1 MNTSIQHRAAGL
13 IISAD
18 RALPGFVA
26 AAQQQE
32 SDVCIHLGVR
42 PHWHDASSTPMYA
55 ADYADAGGV
64 PIVRVSRSPE
74 GFHFQYADQTCIWI
88 HASGADVWCTWPE
101 SASLEDTCTY
111 LSGPILSLLLRIRGA
126 LSLHASA
133 VQIGSGA
140 IGFVGAHDAGKSTL
154 AAALGAAGCRVV
166 TDDVLH
172 VRAEGAR
179 WMAEPFASMLR
190 LWPDGAHLALGA
202 GAELPAI
209 AAGWDKR
216 ALHLGG
222 EIGAASAPL
231 PLIAL
236 AWLAPRGSEP
246 AIEPLSA
253 GTALVHL
260 AANSSAG
267 HLLDSASRA
276 VEFSAL
282 SSLVRCVPC
291 AAITAPSDPAAF
303 PHFVTRVLEWARAFA
318 LPPEE

>member
-1 MNTSIQHRAAGL
+1 M
-13 IISAD
+13 
-18 RALPGFVA
+18 
-26 AAQQQE
+26 
-32 SDVCIHLGVR
+32 
-42 PHWHDASSTPMYA
+42 
-55 ADYADAGGV
+55 DAGGI

-74 GFHFQYADQTCIWI
+74 GFHFQYADRTCIWI
-88 HASGADVWCTWPE
+88 HASGTDVWCTWPA

-126 LSLHASA
+126 LALHASA
-133 VQIGSGA
+133 VQIGRGA
-140 IGFVGAHDAGKSTL
+140 VGFVGAHGAGKSTL
-154 AAALGAAGCRVV
+154 AAALGAAGCRVI

-172 VRAEGAR
+172 LRAEGGR

-190 LWPDGAHLALGA
+190 LWPDGAQLALGA

-209 AAGWDKR
+209 TAGWDKR

-222 EIGAASAPL
+222 AVPAASRPL
-231 PLIAL
+231 PLTAL
-236 AWLAPRGSEP
+236 AWLAPRGSAA

-260 AANSSAG
+260 AANSSAA

-291 AAITAPSDPAAF
+291 AAITAPGDPAAF
-303 PHFVTRVLEWARAFA
+303 PHFITRVLEWARAFA
-318 LPPEE
+318 IPPAD